1 MFFNQA
7 IATFSQA
14 SAGVGPTG
22 PFNYD
27 PMSDSDLGATS
38 ACFGITPL
46 PDGGW
51 SADSPLIVGSR
62 LYYTSALTAEV
73 SGSSGNPYWYSW
85 IDTSTIPQTE
95 YVYRYESDLG
105 GITAVEL
112 CGTSSYSINWSFIVN
127 PGATGSLK
135 IFKNTVEIVNTT
147 VTANPGGTFY
157 ASILD
162 DIKSEVSCSVPTN
175 SAQSILQ
182 VGNPTGVFYNACDV
196 GSSSTDTTTNFGDD
210 GFIAAEIENLL
221 SC

>member
-1 MFFNQA
+1 MFFNNA
-7 IATFSQA
+7 VANLSQA
-14 SAGVGPTG
+14 STGPVG

-27 PMSDSDLGATS
+27 PMSDSDLGASS

-85 IDTSTIPQTE
+85 MDPADSTE

-105 GITAVEL
+105 GIVDVGICSNPSFAV
-112 CGTSSYSINWSFIVN
+112 NWSFIVN
-127 PGATGSLK
+127 AGATGSLK
-135 IFKNTVEIVNTT
+135 IFKNTVEIVNTS

-157 ASILD
+157 ATILD
-162 DIKSEVSCSVPTN
+162 DIKSEVSCSVA
-175 SAQSILQ
+175 SDKAVSILQ
-182 VGNPTGVFYNACDV
+182 VGNPFGTFYDACDNL
-196 GSSSTDTTTNFGDD
+196 SSNTSTITNFGDD
-210 GFIAAEIENLL
+210 GFIAAEIDNQIA
-221 SC
+221 CP